1 MRLTRRTLLHAVPA
15 ALATP
20 ALGQAPWQPDRP
32 IRAIVPFPAGGAT
45 DVWARLCLEPMSE
58 ILRVPIVVENRSGAG
73 SMIGSDAV
81 AKAAPD
87 GTTLL
92 FTITTLVQAPIV
104 LGNAPYDAIRD
115 FTPIGMMGAT
125 VLIFMCRS
133 SLGPRNLPEFVELA
147 RARARAGQGLSM
159 GSYGSGSTG
168 HVFGLQANQALNLG
182 LTHVAYRG
190 EAPMISAY
198 LGNEVDCGFNSL
210 TSAREH
216 VISGKLRPLAALG
229 EARAQTMPEIPTFIE
244 QGADVGRGWA
254 GFVGLLGPAR
264 LPAPILARL
273 EDAFRQS
280 MERETVR
287 RRLNQL
293 DTDVEWQGS
302 QQFGQTII
310 RSRDIWAELTRGID
324 LQL

>member
-1 MRLTRRTLLHAVPA
+1 MRLTRRTLLHAAPA

-133 SLGPRNLPEFVELA
+133 SLGPRNLPEFVEFA

-168 HVFGLQANQALNLG
+168 HVFGLQANQVLNLG

-210 TSAREH
+210 TSAPAPRPCPTSPPSSNRAPMWGAAGPASWGCWAPPACPPPSWPGWRTPSARSWPATPSAAASTSSTPMWNGRAASNSARPSSAPA
-216 VISGKLRPLAALG
+216 ISGR
-229 EARAQTMPEIPTFIE
+229 
-244 QGADVGRGWA
+244 
-254 GFVGLLGPAR
+254 
-264 LPAPILARL
+264 
-273 EDAFRQS
+273 
-280 MERETVR
+280 
-287 RRLNQL
+287 N
-293 DTDVEWQGS
+293 
-302 QQFGQTII
+302 
-310 RSRDIWAELTRGID
+310 
-324 LQL
+324 